1 MLSDTKDS
9 ARSRRKVVLRTF
21 LLVGTCVTG
30 ACDLTTAPSPPT
42 TISVGAAGVVPK
54 EIRVKRF
61 AHVMF
66 VNNDTRAH
74 SMLSDPI
81 NEHTQCPSLNRVGF
95 LQPGESRETYSLD
108 LTGICDFHD
117 HLNQSDATLK
127 GRIVIE

>member
-1 MLSDTKDS
+1 MKNS
-9 ARSRRKVVLRTF
+9 ARPPRMAVLHIF

-30 ACDLTTAPSPPT
+30 ACDLTTTPSPPT
-42 TISVGAAGVVPK
+42 TISVGAAGVVPQ

-81 NEHTQCPSLNRVGF
+81 NEHTQCPSLNVGF
-95 LQPGESRETYSLD
+95 LQPGESRESYSLD
-108 LTGICDFHD
+108 LTGICSFHD

-127 GRIVIE
+127 GRIIIE